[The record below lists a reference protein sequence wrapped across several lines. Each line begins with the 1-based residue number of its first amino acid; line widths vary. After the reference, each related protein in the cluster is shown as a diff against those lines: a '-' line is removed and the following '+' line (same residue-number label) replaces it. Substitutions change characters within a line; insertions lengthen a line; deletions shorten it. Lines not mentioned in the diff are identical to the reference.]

1 MLQAKK
7 KLELERQAEE
17 RAKVAAEKAEER
29 KKKEAAGSAGT

>member
-17 RAKVAAEKAEER
+17 RAKVAAEKVEER
-29 KKKEAAGSAGT
+29 KKKEAAGSGT